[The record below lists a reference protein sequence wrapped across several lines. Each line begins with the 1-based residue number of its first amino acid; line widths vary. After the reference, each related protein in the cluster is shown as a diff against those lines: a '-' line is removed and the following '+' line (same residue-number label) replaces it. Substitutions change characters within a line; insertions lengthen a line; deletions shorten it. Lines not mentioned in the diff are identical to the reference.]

1 VLHNNNAVDI
11 ANSCGTP
18 IYAAADGIVISINSG
33 GGWNGGYGNSIKIQ
47 HPNGTTT
54 LYAHLS
60 SINITKGASVKQGDF
75 IGKMGS
81 TGKATGCHLHFEV
94 NGAKNPFV
102 K

>member
-1 VLHNNNAVDI
+1 MRN
-11 ANSCGTP
+11 P
-18 IYAAADGIVISINSG
+18 FYAAADGIIISIGSS
-33 GGWNGGYGNSIKIQ
+33 GWNGGYGNFIKIQ

-60 SINITKGASVKQGDF
+60 GIDIQQGTSVKQGDF
-75 IGKMGS
+75 IGKMGA
-81 TGKATGCHLHFEV
+81 TGKATGCHLHFEI

>member
-18 IYAAADGIVISINSG
+18 IYAAADGIVISISSG